1 MGRPFT
7 TIRTASSPRPTKNR
21 TEEPG
26 AVRRPARPSTTHAAF
41 PSLELPS
48 AGSRGPRPGR
58 VLSGPPPAAS
68 QVLYGA
74 SRRAS
79 TGAIHVAAGVPR
91 TRVPE
96 GRASSA
102 ERARLVRPQP
112 RIQGVAEAVPE
123 EVEAQDGEH

>member
-1 MGRPFT
+1 
-7 TIRTASSPRPTKNR
+7 
-21 TEEPG
+21 
-26 AVRRPARPSTTHAAF
+26 
-41 PSLELPS
+41 
-48 AGSRGPRPGR
+48 
-58 VLSGPPPAAS
+58 S

-123 EVEAQDGEH
+123 EVEAQDGEHDGGAGKEEDPPGAAREVLVGVGEHRAPLRRRGLGAEPEESEGRRL